1 MSERRGFQNPLEQDI
16 QSQIIEYLRIEQAR
30 GRVVWFER
38 SNGGG
43 MKDKTGRVLRFYL
56 LYLRGKIPRSKGKS
70 DLSGMLAGGQFFA
83 LEVKRGN
90 EKPTKDQIE
99 YLAAVREGGG
109 IAAVVRSFSDAKNVL
124 FGDGIKSI
132 LAEEMNHKTEM
143 LAKTEDKT

>member
-1 MSERRGFQNPLEQDI
+1 MNARFKLAPANPLEQDI
-16 QSQIIEYLRIEQAR
+16 QGQIIDYLRIEQAR

-56 LYLRGKIPRSKGKS
+56 LYLRGKIPRSKGKA
-70 DLSGMLAGGQFFA
+70 DLSGMLAGGKFFA

-109 IAAVVRSFSDAKNVL
+109 IAAVVRSFNDAKNVL
-124 FGDGIKSI
+124 FADGIKAV
-132 LAEEMNHKTEM
+132 LAEEEINHER
-143 LAKTEDKT
+143 EI

>member
-43 MKDKTGRVLRFYL
+43 MKDKTGRVLRFYW

-124 FGDGIKSI
+124 FADGIKAV
-132 LAEEMNHKTEM
+132 LAEDDGK
-143 LAKTEDKT
+143 

>member
-1 MSERRGFQNPLEQDI
+1 MSARFRLTAVNPLEQDI

-43 MKDKTGRVLRFYL
+43 MKDKTGRLVLFYW

-90 EKPTKDQIE
+90 EKPTKEQLD

-124 FGDGIKSI
+124 FADGIKAV
-132 LAEEMNHKTEM
+132 LAEEEINQ
-143 LAKTEDKT
+143 

>member
-1 MSERRGFQNPLEQDI
+1 MNARFKLAPANPLEQDI

-90 EKPTKDQIE
+90 EKPTKDPIE

-132 LAEEMNHKTEM
+132 LAEEMNHEN
-143 LAKTEDKT
+143 

>member
-1 MSERRGFQNPLEQDI
+1 MSARFKLTEQDI
-16 QSQIIEYLRIEQAR
+16 QGQIIDYLRIEQAR

-132 LAEEMNHKTEM
+132 LAEEMNHEN
-143 LAKTEDKT
+143 

>member
-1 MSERRGFQNPLEQDI
+1 MSARFRLTAVNPLEQDI

-132 LAEEMNHKTEM
+132 LAEEEINQ
-143 LAKTEDKT
+143 

>member
-1 MSERRGFQNPLEQDI
+1 MSARFRLTAVNSLEQDI
-16 QSQIIEYLRIEQAR
+16 QGQIIDYLRIEQAR

-56 LYLRGKIPRSKGKS
+56 LYLRGKIPRSKGKA
-70 DLSGMLAGGQFFA
+70 DLSGMLMGGQFFA

-132 LAEEMNHKTEM
+132 LAEEEINQ
-143 LAKTEDKT
+143 

>member
-1 MSERRGFQNPLEQDI
+1 MNARFKLTEQDI
-16 QSQIIEYLRIEQAR
+16 QGQIIDYLMIEQAR
-30 GRVVWFER
+30 GRIVWFER

-43 MKDKTGRVLRFYL
+43 MKDKTGRLVLFYW

-124 FGDGIKSI
+124 FADGIKAV
-132 LAEEMNHKTEM
+132 LAEEEMNHAIT
-143 LAKTEDKT
+143 

>member
-1 MSERRGFQNPLEQDI
+1 MSARFRLTAVNPLEQDI
-16 QSQIIEYLRIEQAR
+16 QGQIIDYLRIEQAR

-56 LYLRGKIPRSKGKS
+56 LYLRGKIPRSKGKA
-70 DLSGMLAGGQFFA
+70 DLSGMLMGGQFFA

-132 LAEEMNHKTEM
+132 LAEEEINQ
-143 LAKTEDKT
+143 

>member
-132 LAEEMNHKTEM
+132 LAEEEINQ
-143 LAKTEDKT
+143 

>member
-1 MSERRGFQNPLEQDI
+1 MSARFRLTAVNPLEQDI

-132 LAEEMNHKTEM
+132 LAEEMNHEN
-143 LAKTEDKT
+143 